1 MSQTQWKKFPF
12 FESAVIVGD
21 SPGPKRGPLSSS
33 PRAQPSEEIRPEDIH
48 TLGDIPKVAFVV
60 LLKGFFYISDPAGRV
75 FVCSNNDVVRFFDAH
90 SAGIS
95 FLQKS
100 REHELLVSVGLD
112 MEDQVKR
119 GYIKLWDVV
128 ESEGAESG
136 LSVNVQLPEMVSSKM
151 SAFAMTEDTAR
162 VAVGLSTGSIYY
174 ILRDS
179 KINAKKTLTLGER
192 REAITNLYFLP
203 KEKALYLFF
212 TTDTSVGVFELT
224 DKREGVNILEE
235 ADGCIANCADLDAVH
250 GRLVVGMTAL
260 NAVTLFHTDFKGATW
275 MLEDQKMMLRCFR
288 SHILTVSLNKAQKT
302 HQLVIYDVDNKLIS
316 YVSNHTSVEHILC
329 ESDAIYVFAYNQKRE
344 LTLQKLTEKDS
355 AEKMAVLFKKNMFE
369 IAYSM
374 ARLEGYDES
383 FIAEISRMQG
393 DHYYEKE
400 DFDNAIN
407 CYKQTVGFVEPSY
420 IIIQF
425 LDASKIEYLTS
436 YLETLHSKHQ
446 ANTEHTALLLNCYV
460 HLKATTQLNN
470 FLAQSDKDYDLFDAE
485 TAINVCVEAK
495 CFDKALSLASKHAMF
510 SLYVKILVEEMHE
523 YNLAL
528 QYIRE
533 KMSLS
538 GKARVLK
545 EYRQHFMRHSPEL
558 TKNTI
563 FEIARGLTLNI
574 DISIPLPEEPGK
586 EEKRR
591 KSSEDADL
599 SLERKEESV
608 TLTLKQVLESLIS
621 VLSEEIAVLEEF
633 LTLLIGRY
641 QGISDFIYH
650 KLFEVYLQQR
660 KQTLAGAAGIGKTVT
675 APRSARDLD
684 LYGSKIKQLLDDA
697 RNRYDKSRVLM
708 LLQVYEYSEGI
719 VYLCQLMENKQ
730 ELMFYF
736 MKQSDYE
743 NIINLCKSHGREDS
757 DLWVQALTYFANKQD
772 EDGKSIRRI
781 SEILE
786 ELDKMDF
793 LSPLVVL
800 EILSKNSKITFG
812 VLQDFLKRQF
822 RKNQQAMEQDKT
834 EYERTMT
841 RVKTLRKEMLEL
853 KTQARRFQSTKCA
866 GCEQKLTLPSVH
878 FMCLHSY
885 HQHCLTDSV
894 RHCQLCVNES
904 KVAFDRKRELEEQ
917 RLDHQLFFSEL
928 EGAQD
933 RFKTIAK
940 YFSRGL
946 FGAS

>member
-1 MSQTQWKKFPF
+1 M
-12 FESAVIVGD
+12 
-21 SPGPKRGPLSSS
+21 
-33 PRAQPSEEIRPEDIH
+33 
-48 TLGDIPKVAFVV
+48 
-60 LLKGFFYISDPAGRV
+60 
-75 FVCSNNDVVRFFDAH
+75 
-90 SAGIS
+90 
-95 FLQKS
+95 
-100 REHELLVSVGLD
+100 
-112 MEDQVKR
+112 
-119 GYIKLWDVV
+119 
-128 ESEGAESG
+128 
-136 LSVNVQLPEMVSSKM
+136 
-151 SAFAMTEDTAR
+151 
-162 VAVGLSTGSIYY
+162 
-174 ILRDS
+174 
-179 KINAKKTLTLGER
+179 
-192 REAITNLYFLP
+192 
-203 KEKALYLFF
+203 
-212 TTDTSVGVFELT
+212 
-224 DKREGVNILEE
+224 
-235 ADGCIANCADLDAVH
+235 
-250 GRLVVGMTAL
+250 
-260 NAVTLFHTDFKGATW
+260 
-275 MLEDQKMMLRCFR
+275 
-288 SHILTVSLNKAQKT
+288 
-302 HQLVIYDVDNKLIS
+302 
-316 YVSNHTSVEHILC
+316 
-329 ESDAIYVFAYNQKRE
+329 
-344 LTLQKLTEKDS
+344 
-355 AEKMAVLFKKNMFE
+355 
-369 IAYSM
+369 
-374 ARLEGYDES
+374 
-383 FIAEISRMQG
+383 
-393 DHYYEKE
+393 
-400 DFDNAIN
+400 
-407 CYKQTVGFVEPSY
+407 
-420 IIIQF
+420 
-425 LDASKIEYLTS
+425 
-436 YLETLHSKHQ
+436 
-446 ANTEHTALLLNCYV
+446 
-460 HLKATTQLNN
+460 
-470 FLAQSDKDYDLFDAE
+470 
-485 TAINVCVEAK
+485 
-495 CFDKALSLASKHAMF
+495 
-510 SLYVKILVEEMHE
+510 
-523 YNLAL
+523 
-528 QYIRE
+528 
-533 KMSLS
+533 
-538 GKARVLK
+538 
-545 EYRQHFMRHSPEL
+545 
-558 TKNTI
+558 
-563 FEIARGLTLNI
+563 
-574 DISIPLPEEPGK
+574 
-586 EEKRR
+586 
-591 KSSEDADL
+591 
-599 SLERKEESV
+599 
-608 TLTLKQVLESLIS
+608 
-621 VLSEEIAVLEEF
+621 
-633 LTLLIGRY
+633 
-641 QGISDFIYH
+641 
-650 KLFEVYLQQR
+650 
-660 KQTLAGAAGIGKTVT
+660 T

-719 VYLCQLMENKQ
+719 VYLCQLMDNKQ